1 MCPHALGKA
10 RPHAHHLQ
18 PPNARTVSPA
28 LDSGQTCNC
37 LFLLVFAPFFTQFS
51 PECHKSREEEGYTSW
66 ELQIPQKLIGKILPK
81 PATFEPR
88 DPDVKTEPT
97 KHSEL
102 RKNLLELAVSLD
114 CLKT

>member
-1 MCPHALGKA
+1 MRWGRHGPTRIISNLQTPEQCRLRWILG
-10 RPHAHHLQ
+10 RPAI
-18 PPNARTVSPA
+18 AF
-28 LDSGQTCNC
+28 
-37 LFLLVFAPFFTQFS
+37 FLLVFAPFFTQFS